1 MSDSHYEWVGAALQN
16 DLAPE
21 RFLFVFS
28 PNPETLNLHREEMR
42 SERGGLYREINS
54 CGYFGAVLYTH

>member
-21 RFLFVFS
+21 HVLFVFS
-28 PNPETLNLHREEMR
+28 PNPEMLSLHIYSVIIKCLERQNLLE
-42 SERGGLYREINS
+42 L
-54 CGYFGAVLYTH
+54 